1 MKYFFL
7 IILSALTSQL
17 FRASLGRSKDKSK
30 IKNKTKKDGPLSWNN
45 LAYDGVLESLLKNE
59 RQQKSLEV
67 QDNKSSKVQDMNSYS
82 SMISGSHIKKGKPA
96 YTFLTTNTKVLS
108 EAKSENQKSKT
119 FRTVSPLEDSTK
131 DQRGKKYSSIYKR
144 VSRLHAIH
152 PGYYG
157 GSRLTR

>member
-7 IILSALTSQL
+7 IIISALTSEL
-17 FRASLGRSKDKSK
+17 LKASLGRSKEKIK

-59 RQQKSLEV
+59 RQQNSLEK
-67 QDNKSSKVQDMNSYS
+67 QDKSSKVQDMNSYS
-82 SMISGSHIKKGKPA
+82 SMITGSHIKKGKPE

-131 DQRGKKYSSIYKR
+131 DQRGKKYTSIYKR
-144 VSRLHAIH
+144 VSRVHAVH